1 MGKFRKVIGLIILC
15 TLLVNKNIYALDDG
29 NGSSVEISL
38 PRMVN
43 GIIHMDNNIKIEEQ
57 IVNYNNEYIAV
68 NVYKPIVKVK
78 DKIIEEKINKKIEDI
93 IKQYEKRI
101 LDLSEKDNEFNKANG
116 LDIKQYIL
124 NINNTIHYNENDI
137 LSMTLEVYTYMGG
150 AHGSTMD
157 IPLNFDVKT
166 GNRGVLEDFLG
177 NNENYNKIILDNIKN
192 AVDKNP
198 DLYFK
203 DIVDKYKT
211 LPYNQ
216 KFYLTKDSVV
226 IFFDEYEI
234 APYAAGRV
242 EFVIPYTEFPKG
254 LKKVNI
260 VNEIPV
266 VNPMIKEESGLIN
279 KYLSYPLIKNMNNEE
294 IENKIN
300 NFFENEIES
309 FNSNILS
316 EDNNLCDSDKKIK
329 GITTYFTSNYKD
341 KNNLLVYITY
351 LVSDEKDE
359 EIMIVTKEYVINLL
373 DGNIVVSQ

>member
-300 NFFENEIES
+300 SFFENEIES

-316 EDNNLCDSDKKIK
+316 EENNLCDSDKKIK

>member
-242 EFVIPYTEFPKG
+242 EFVIPYTEFPQG

-316 EDNNLCDSDKKIK
+316 EENNLCDSDKKIK

>member
-1 MGKFRKVIGLIILC
+1 MERLKKLIGLIILS
-15 TLLVNKNIYALDDG
+15 TLLVNENIYALDDN

-57 IVNYNNEYIAV
+57 IINYSNEYIAV
-68 NVYKPIVKVK
+68 NIYKPIIKMK
-78 DKIIEEKINKKIEDI
+78 DKVVEKKINKKIEDTI
-93 IKQYEKRI
+93 NQYEKRI
-101 LDLSEKDNEFNKANG
+101 LDLSEKDNEFNKVNG

-124 NINNTIHYNENDI
+124 NINNTIHYNDDDI

-157 IPLNFDVKT
+157 IPFNFDVKT

-177 NNENYNKIILDNIKN
+177 NNENYNKIIIDNIRR

-203 DIVDKYKT
+203 DILNKYEV

-216 KFYLTKDSVV
+216 KFYLTKDGVV
-226 IFFDEYEI
+226 IFFDEYEV

-266 VNPMIKEESGLIN
+266 VNSMLKEEAGLIN
-279 KYLSYPLIKNMNNEE
+279 KYLNYPLIKNMNNEE
-294 IENKIN
+294 AENKIN
-300 NFFENEIES
+300 SFFESEIDS
-309 FNSNILS
+309 FNSDILS
-316 EDNNLCDSDKKIK
+316 KKNNLCDSNKNIK

-341 KNNLLVYITY
+341 KNSLLVYITY
-351 LVSDEKDE
+351 LASDEKDE
-359 EIMIVTKEYVINLL
+359 EIIIKTKEYIINLL
-373 DGNIVVSQ
+373 DGNIVISQ